1 MNGELAITASPC
13 ADCKC
18 GSLCHWDDLATP
30 PPNDTPAQW
39 AIKAVGIECQRCPCT
54 GYKLAVTKKVGPVG
68 GQRGE

>member
-1 MNGELAITASPC
+1 MTWEDPITAAPC

-30 PPNDTPAQW
+30 PPRDTATEW
-39 AIKAVGIECQRCPCT
+39 AVKAVGIECQRCPCK
-54 GYKLAVTKKVGPVG
+54 GYKLAVVKPKEPVG